1 MINTETVLFI
11 NCEMLVNTVLCCL
24 FISFF
29 VLFNAHNFR
38 NIFFYYPSVFRRD
51 LLMSQSLLLFIYRRS
66 NMLVH
71 KNRLIYI
78 HLIKVIYNFVYKS
91 VLSLNSILH
100 NMLLLQLYHYIES
113 NLLFIFFYYSP
124 ITQFLNTLMSLIAY
138 LCVGV
143 MSVVYTFK
151 F

>member
-51 LLMSQSLLLFIYRRS
+51 LLMNQSLLLAIYRRS

-71 KNRLIYI
+71 KNRLVYI
-78 HLIKVIYNFVYKS
+78 HLIKVIYNFIYKS

-113 NLLFIFFYYSP
+113 SLLFIFFCYSP
-124 ITQFLNTLMSLIAY
+124 ITQFLNTLISLIAY
-138 LCVGV
+138 LCVNV